1 MCTYNITV
9 DENVLAQRYP
19 NVGREK
25 FGELLQKWVDD
36 MMSDDTPV
44 AASRVSPNAHT
55 YEEMKKYGVF
65 NSYGF
70 VCGVKEDAPNDFK
83 EAYEEYKEHSKKM
96 EDLGLD

>member
-9 DENVLAQRYP
+9 DENMLEQLYP

-55 YEEMKKYGVF
+55 HEEMKTALHERVDKIEAAEATFHTNEEVFSSIRDRYGI
-65 NSYGF
+65 
-70 VCGVKEDAPNDFK
+70 
-83 EAYEEYKEHSKKM
+83 
-96 EDLGLD
+96 

>member
-44 AASRVSPNAHT
+44 AASRVSLNAQS
-55 YEEMKKYGVF
+55 YEEMKTALHERIDKIEAGEATFHTNEEVFSSIRDRYGI
-65 NSYGF
+65 
-70 VCGVKEDAPNDFK
+70 
-83 EAYEEYKEHSKKM
+83 
-96 EDLGLD
+96 

>member
-9 DENVLAQRYP
+9 DENMLEQLYP

-36 MMSDDTPV
+36 MMSDDTSV

-55 YEEMKKYGVF
+55 YEEMKTALHERIEKIEAGEATFHTNEEVFSSIRDRYG
-65 NSYGF
+65 
-70 VCGVKEDAPNDFK
+70 
-83 EAYEEYKEHSKKM
+83 
-96 EDLGLD
+96 L

>member
-9 DENVLAQRYP
+9 DENMLEQLFP

-36 MMSDDTPV
+36 MMFDDTPV

-55 YEEMKKYGVF
+55 YEEMKTALHERIDKIEAGKATFHTNEEVFSSIRDRYG
-65 NSYGF
+65 
-70 VCGVKEDAPNDFK
+70 
-83 EAYEEYKEHSKKM
+83 
-96 EDLGLD
+96 L